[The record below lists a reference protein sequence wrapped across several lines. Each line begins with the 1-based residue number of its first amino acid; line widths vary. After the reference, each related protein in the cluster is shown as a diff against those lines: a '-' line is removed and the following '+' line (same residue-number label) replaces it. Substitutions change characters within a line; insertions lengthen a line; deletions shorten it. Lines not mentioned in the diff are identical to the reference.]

1 MKLKLFLLL
10 AFFCWSFDAFGQKDL
25 TPIVDRIIKEIKTLE
40 PTESV
45 KIIDEALRQYQ
56 DQWSK
61 QSYLQARLLQK
72 KGIEYYLMDA
82 AHYKEALTD
91 YQAAL
96 SIWESANPPFLEDI
110 TYTYYLITVLQKEA
124 GQYIRAIENG
134 KIALEKIAVSKNVD
148 QLQKAKTCFEIGET
162 YVRIEDFS
170 NALQYLEQASQ
181 LFLERNET
189 GPLLE
194 SYNSLA
200 GALDGLGKAE
210 EALFYYQKIITSQEA
225 DEEQLANA
233 YVNQGVL
240 FLKQND
246 YAAGLPLFQ
255 KAKNIFPQ
263 LYAETEDPFYRKSLA
278 TCLENIS
285 ICYKGMGDYEKAK
298 LTILESMRML
308 QSALPNKFHPDV
320 AKCHDNLGD
329 LYFAQTNYQAA
340 LTAYH
345 EGIACLLPT
354 FVEKELTVNPDLAGI
369 ECEDNR
375 TLLRLLSGKAKSF
388 KALYELDTT
397 QITYLKNAHA
407 SDLRFDELLTE
418 IRQGFRSSESVY
430 ALLGDMHE
438 AYERAIQTAI
448 RLHQL
453 TNEKRYFETAYHF
466 AAENKASVLLDALQ
480 AEQAKFAGLP
490 DDLLQKEK
498 ALKKDYLDLEAQ
510 LFKAK
515 ANPDQKDIAIQKL
528 QTERFALKVTY
539 EKLIDNFEENFPQYY
554 KLKYAYEQRTDIAS
568 LQKKLPADAALLEYF
583 IGEEQNF
590 LFAITKEQYYFF
602 SWKKLPAFEKDC
614 KQFRSMISNL
624 ETENDPELAY
634 RLFQQLLAEPL
645 ARIEAVQTLRRLF
658 IVPDG
663 SLLRISFDPLL
674 TEPVEKWKNKTNPYL
689 IKKYA
694 ISYAYTNQLLFAED
708 KTVAQKDLELFG
720 GFALDYRDSSVLET
734 PSLEV
739 GSASKRDLGVLE
751 NAPEE
756 VNTIADLLGGSSWVN
771 EEVSKQHFLENAGR
785 YKILHWAGHGW
796 IREDDPMNSALVF
809 SLTKNV
815 EDSLL
820 RVIEL
825 YALEL
830 NAEMVVLSAC
840 NTAYGKVYQG
850 EGISSLARA
859 FAYAGCPTVISSL
872 WNAAD
877 VSTKEILI
885 DFYKSIA
892 TEDYKDVALQKAKL
906 SYLDKNNPRNADPA
920 LWANMIVIGDSEP
933 LDVHTSSY
941 SLWVILAMIMLGTLY
956 FGYRYQTTREA

>member
-1 MKLKLFLLL
+1 MKLNLLL
-10 AFFCWSFDAFGQKDL
+10 LFSFCCWSFGAFGQKDL
-25 TPIVDRIIKEIKTLE
+25 APTVDRIIKEIKTLE

-45 KIIDEALRQYQ
+45 KIIDEALRQHQ
-56 DQWSK
+56 NQWSK
-61 QSYLQARLLQK
+61 QPSLRARLLQK

-82 AHYKEALTD
+82 AHYKEALAD

-96 SIWESANPPFLEDI
+96 SIWGSANPPFLEDI
-110 TYTYYLITVLQKEA
+110 TYTYYLITMLQKEA

-134 KIALEKIAVSKNVD
+134 KIALEKMAATKNVD
-148 QLQKAKTCFEIGET
+148 QTLQAKICFEIGET
-162 YVRIEDFS
+162 YVRTEDFS

-189 GPLLE
+189 GSLLE
-194 SYNSLA
+194 CYNSLA

-210 EALFYYQKIITSQEA
+210 EALSYYQKIITSQDA

-233 YVNQGVL
+233 YANRGVL
-240 FLKQND
+240 FLSQND
-246 YAAGLPLFQ
+246 YTAGLPLFQ
-255 KAKNIFPQ
+255 KAKNIFPL

-285 ICYKGMGDYEKAK
+285 ICYKGMGNYEEAK
-298 LTILESMRML
+298 LTILESMSML
-308 QSALPNKFHPDV
+308 QAELPNKFHPDV

-329 LYFAQTNYQAA
+329 LHFAQANYQLA

-354 FVEKELTVNPDLAGI
+354 FVEKDLTINPDLSGI

-375 TLLRLLSGKAKSF
+375 TLLRLLSGKARSF

-397 QITYLKNAHA
+397 QIVHLRNAHA

-430 ALLGDMHE
+430 ALLEDMHKV
-438 AYERAIQTAI
+438 YETAI
-448 RLHQL
+448 HTAIHLHQL
-453 TNEKRYFETAYHF
+453 TNEKRYFETAYQF
-466 AAENKASVLLDALQ
+466 AAKNKASVLLDALQ

-490 DDLLQKEK
+490 SDLLQKEK

-515 ANPDQKDIAIQKL
+515 ANPHQEDVEIQKL

-539 EKLIDNFEENFPQYY
+539 EKLIDNFEKNFPQYY
-554 KLKYAYEQRTDIAS
+554 KLKYAYDQRIDIAS
-568 LQKKLPADAALLEYF
+568 FQKKLPTDGALLEYF
-583 IGEEQNF
+583 IGEEQIF
-590 LFAITKEQYYFF
+590 LFGITKEQYHFF
-602 SWKKLPAFEKDC
+602 AWEKLPDFEKDC
-614 KQFRSMISNL
+614 NQFRSMISDL
-624 ETENDPELAY
+624 ETENDPKLAY

-645 ARIEAVQTLRRLF
+645 AKIEQKQTLRRLF
-658 IVPDG
+658 IIPDG
-663 SLLRISFDPLL
+663 ALLRISFDPLL
-674 TEPVEKWKNKTNPYL
+674 TEPVATWKNKTNPYV

-708 KTVAQKDLELFG
+708 KTVAKNDLELFG
-720 GFALDYRDSSVLET
+720 GFALDYRDSLAPEALGFNGGKSY
-734 PSLEV
+734 
-739 GSASKRDLGVLE
+739 KRNLGVLE

-756 VNTIADLLGGSSWVN
+756 VKTIAELLDGSEFTN

-785 YKILHWAGHGW
+785 FKILHWAGHGW

-809 SLTKNV
+809 SLTKSV

-840 NTAYGKVYQG
+840 NTAYGKVYAG

-859 FAYAGCPTVISSL
+859 FAYAGCPTVVSSL

-877 VSTKEILI
+877 ISTKEILV
-885 DFYKSIA
+885 DFYKSIK
-892 TEDYKDVALQKAKL
+892 TEDSKDVALQKAKL
-906 SYLDKNNPRNADPA
+906 TYLTDNGPRNADPA

-933 LDVHTSSY
+933 LDINTSSY
-941 SLWVILAMIMLGTLY
+941 LLWGILAVVLFCGLY
-956 FGYRYQTTREA
+956 FGYRYQSA